1 MYASVGVRSSG
12 STPPSRL
19 FQPLILVAIL
29 IFLTYLFVFQH
40 LIMLFCHLYFSFHH
54 NHEWTQNNKPAEVR
68 SVITAKMD
76 EISKDIETKLTAA
89 EQNREKEIQ
98 KKLDF
103 VKKEVCVH
111 PADHGHDTTT
121 RPARRGHDLDLSIS
135 PFFYL
140 SHILSSTEESPRGR
154 GLPLQQVTH
163 ECFTTCSQE
172 RRAEL
177 VRQNK
182 SARAE
187 SEAPTSG

>member
-121 RPARRGHDLDLSIS
+121 RPARRGHYLDLSIS
-135 PFFYL
+135 PFFLFKSY
-140 SHILSSTEESPRGR
+140 SIIHRGVPPRPRATTPAGYSR
-154 GLPLQQVTH
+154 MFYDVFSGATCGAGAAEQVRA
-163 ECFTTCSQE
+163 
-172 RRAEL
+172 RRE
-177 VRQNK
+177 
-182 SARAE
+182 
-187 SEAPTSG
+187 